1 MNTISIPVDRSI
13 YPEIVGETV
22 MAARM
27 MLGDNRL
34 TFRYNRV
41 PGGIMP
47 TMIVDFFSEES
58 KQYSLCYHLPVDT
71 PERTERRISLLIR
84 LMEREIRK
92 DTALEAA

>member
-1 MNTISIPVDRSI
+1 MNTISIPPDRSL

-27 MLGDNRL
+27 VLGDNRL

-47 TMIVDFFSEES
+47 TMIVDFFSEKS
-58 KQYSLCYHLPVDT
+58 KQYSLYYHLPVDT
-71 PERTERRISLLIR
+71 PERTDRRISLLMR
-84 LMEREIRK
+84 LMEREIR
-92 DTALEAA
+92 DTASEAA